1 MLVRYI
7 SGCFINSRQRSSK
20 STLRIHALGCQPT
33 REPASSTLLKP
44 NAMPTSSTLGSTII
58 GTLVD
63 KGRAQYGSTQQYK
76 IKPIVTSR
84 IASGLAMLRCA
95 YVPTKRTSAG
105 KRKTYASILCIH
117 FSHLYRHASTIW
129 DTVCMLEYALVTIES
144 LCSVF
149 ERLFPSALNLQGRR
163 W

>member
-1 MLVRYI
+1 MHYI

-33 REPASSTLLKP
+33 RELASSTLLKP

-105 KRKTYASILCIH
+105 KRKTYASILRIH
-117 FSHLYRHASTIW
+117 LDRHASTIW
-129 DTVCMLEYALVTIES
+129 DSLCMLEYALVTIES
-144 LCSVF
+144 LCSVS
-149 ERLFPSALNLQGRR
+149 ERLFPSALNLQER
-163 W
+163 WRG